1 MAIPAIVHLVGEDA
15 IRADLDVVPDPTH
28 QYLFLRNVRKKDNK
42 PLAYVDDTAEV
53 ILFAWHK
60 VTFVEIMQD
69 VRLPASGGAAP
80 ATVGATNPSANGQKP
95 AGTTVLGFFRDDE
108 S

>member
-1 MAIPAIVHLVGEDA
+1 MAIPAIIHILGEDA
-15 IRADLDVVPDPTH
+15 IRADLDAVPDPTH

-42 PLAYVDDTAEV
+42 PLPYVDDDAEV

-69 VRLPASGGAAP
+69 VQMPHAGHALPG
-80 ATVGATNPSANGQKP
+80 TVGSVNGASQKP
-95 AGTTVLGFFRDDE
+95 AAGTAVLGFFRDDE

>member
-15 IRADLDVVPDPTH
+15 VRADLDAVPDPTH

-42 PLAYVDDTAEV
+42 PLAYIDDSAEV
-53 ILFAWHK
+53 VLYAWHK

-69 VRLPASGGAAP
+69 VQLPGGGVSAGAPTGAA
-80 ATVGATNPSANGQKP
+80 ASQSNGQKP